1 MNGKKNKVV
10 PVSMPEEMN
19 NEIAKNAAEQNM
31 SKSAYIRSIMLD
43 SVEYRINRPTLNVI
57 LIGLIEH
64 LKETKDKK
72 VRNTLNADIENIIS
86 LLK

>member
-19 NEIAKNAAEQNM
+19 NEIAKNAADQNM
-31 SKSAYIRSIMLD
+31 SKSAYIRSIMAD
-43 SVEYRINRPTLNVI
+43 SKEYRINRPALNLL
-57 LIGLIEH
+57 LISLIEH

-72 VRNTLNADIENIIS
+72 VRNKLNADIENIIS